1 MNTCPIVCDSDLFFP
16 DFALLQFLPIRSER
30 ERWCRRQR
38 SGLVFDH
45 AAQFFIADDSRL
57 IQYVDGWLEKGLVR
71 EWKGVVGEL
80 EVGGNFSQ
88 FPPSWPPRYIA
99 VHGMRSL
106 ADSLLL
112 ESRLSLLTMVRTEH
126 LVVSKCANRLLSASG
141 LPLVAKQM
149 KNFDL
154 SSIWALLAAFDDPLP
169 TVNFEGAF
177 VKGVES
183 LSWMGNNSAKLGN
196 SRTPQTISEFFCF
209 CNISI

>member
-1 MNTCPIVCDSDLFFP
+1 MVPPAT
-16 DFALLQFLPIRSER
+16 
-30 ERWCRRQR
+30 ERWCWALIRILK
-38 SGLVFDH
+38 GLVFDH

-126 LVVSKCANRLLSASG
+126 LVVSL
-141 LPLVAKQM
+141 M
-149 KNFDL
+149 
-154 SSIWALLAAFDDPLP
+154 
-169 TVNFEGAF
+169 
-177 VKGVES
+177 S
-183 LSWMGNNSAKLGN
+183 LSLLTMVNV
-196 SRTPQTISEFFCF
+196 RTVCCLHQACPSLL
-209 CNISI
+209 NR

>member
-1 MNTCPIVCDSDLFFP
+1 MVPPAT
-16 DFALLQFLPIRSER
+16 
-30 ERWCRRQR
+30 ERWCWALIRILK
-38 SGLVFDH
+38 GLVFDH

-112 ESRLSLLTMVRTEH
+112 ESIVIAHNGKNGTSRGQFDVIIIAH
-126 LVVSKCANRLLSASG
+126 NGKCANRLLSASG

-183 LSWMGNNSAKLGN
+183 LSWMGNNSAKLASLEQLRLVIN
-196 SRTPQTISEFFCF
+196 LPSSTMIWFHLYTSHLVDV
-209 CNISI
+209 